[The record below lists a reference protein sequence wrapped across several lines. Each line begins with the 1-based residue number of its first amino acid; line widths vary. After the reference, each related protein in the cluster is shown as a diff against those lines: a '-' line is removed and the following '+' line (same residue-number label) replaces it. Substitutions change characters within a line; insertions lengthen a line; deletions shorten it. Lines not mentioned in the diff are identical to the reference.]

1 MWSDG
6 QRLERHEVEAWIAA
20 AFPYP
25 HFKAR
30 VVEKEEPQHSRI
42 RVTIT
47 VTGPNGEP
55 CIAVNHK
62 AVYHSL
68 KSMPGMVQ
76 FSEDWTA

>member
-1 MWSDG
+1 
-6 QRLERHEVEAWIAA
+6 
-20 AFPYP
+20 
-25 HFKAR
+25 
-30 VVEKEEPQHSRI
+30 VEKEEPQHSRI

-47 VTGPNGEP
+47 VVGPNDEP
-55 CIAVNHK
+55 CLAVNHK